1 MRMRGRASHNAL
13 GSEQPIM
20 EDLSERSDAQL
31 VTIIARRSEAALAE
45 AYRRHGGAVYGLAR
59 RVLNNSAEAEDVAQV
74 VFLRLWH
81 EPDRFDA
88 SRGPLRS
95 FLLAQAHGR
104 AVDLVRSLNARHRRE
119 VKDAQRTA
127 AATYDMDHEAWDLA
141 LKDHVSKALDELPRE
156 ERRAIELAYFKGY
169 TYVEVAHSLGQPEG
183 TVKTRIRNGMQRMRV
198 ALIEAGIQGA
208 DA

>member
-1 MRMRGRASHNAL
+1 MQ
-13 GSEQPIM
+13 E
-20 EDLSERSDAQL
+20 LSERSDAQL
-31 VTIIARRSEAALAE
+31 VTTIAGHSEAALAE
-45 AYRRHGGAVYGLAR
+45 VYRRHGGAVYGLAR
-59 RVLNNSAEAEDVAQV
+59 RVLNNGAEAEDVAQV
-74 VFLRLWH
+74 VFLHLWNN
-81 EPDRFDA
+81 PDRFDP

-104 AVDLVRSLNARHRRE
+104 AVDVVRSLNARQLRE
-119 VKDAQRTA
+119 VKEAQLTA
-127 AATYDMDHEAWDLA
+127 VSSYDVDHEVWDLA

-183 TVKTRIRNGMQRMRV
+183 TVKSRIRNGMHRMRT

>member
-1 MRMRGRASHNAL
+1 MQ
-13 GSEQPIM
+13 E
-20 EDLSERSDAQL
+20 LSERSDAQL
-31 VTIIARRSEAALAE
+31 VTTIARHSEAALAE
-45 AYRRHGGAVYGLAR
+45 VYRRHGGAVYGLAR
-59 RVLNNSAEAEDVAQV
+59 RVLNNGAEAEDVAQV
-74 VFLRLWH
+74 VFLHLWNN
-81 EPDRFDA
+81 PDRFDP

-104 AVDLVRSLNARHRRE
+104 AVDVVRSLNARQLRE
-119 VKDAQRTA
+119 VKEAQLTA
-127 AATYDMDHEAWDLA
+127 VSSYDVDHEVWDLA

-183 TVKTRIRNGMQRMRV
+183 TVKSRIRNGMHRMRT